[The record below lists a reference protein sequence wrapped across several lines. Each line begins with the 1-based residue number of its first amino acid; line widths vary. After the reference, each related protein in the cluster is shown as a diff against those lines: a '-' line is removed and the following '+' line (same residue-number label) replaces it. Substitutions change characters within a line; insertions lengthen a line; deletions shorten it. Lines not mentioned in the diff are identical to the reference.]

1 MGKDYYAVL
10 GIDKKASKD
19 DIKKAYRGLAKKYH
33 PDLNPQNKKEA
44 EEKFKEISEAYEVLM
59 DDQKRARFDQYGEE
73 GVKFQGG
80 FDWNQFHHYQDIQ
93 DIFGD
98 IFSQFGFGGGGFGNP
113 SGGGYST
120 QQRELRGGDAFV
132 EIPID
137 IRRIARNEKI
147 EIYYFREMKCD
158 ECNGTGSATKKL
170 LTCQTCR
177 GRGYVERASNQGFIL
192 FRTTEVCRSCN
203 GRGKIPEKVCHVC
216 SGAGYTRKKDNIQIS
231 PPAGIYEEEI
241 YILRDKGNY
250 RPGGSGDLR
259 IKFDIDYMEFRREHD
274 DLEKDIQIDFTEA
287 IMGGKM
293 RVSLLRGEKE
303 IDIPAGTQ
311 PEERLILKGEGIAK
325 KSGRGNSDVILR
337 AKVSLPKKISKK
349 QRELLEQFKNEKG
362 LFSGFHL

>member
-10 GIDKKASKD
+10 GVNKNASKD
-19 DIKKAYRGLAKKYH
+19 DIKKAYRDLAKKYH

-44 EEKFKEISEAYEVLM
+44 EEKFKSISEAYEVLM

-98 IFSQFGFGGGGFGNP
+98 IFSQFGFGGGFSSP
-113 SGGGYST
+113 FGGGGFSG
-120 QQRELRGGDAFV
+120 QQRELHGSDAYV

-137 IRRIARNEKI
+137 VRRIARNEKM
-147 EIYYFREMKCD
+147 EVYYFREMKCE

-170 LTCQTCR
+170 QTCQTCR
-177 GRGYVERASNQGFIL
+177 GRGFVERSTNQGFIL

-203 GRGKIPEKVCHVC
+203 GRGKIPEKVCHIC
-216 SGAGYTRKKDNIQIS
+216 SGTGYTRKKDRIEIS
-231 PPAGIYEEEI
+231 PPAGIHEDEI

-259 IKFDIDYMEFRREHD
+259 IKFDIDYMEFRRQND
-274 DLEKDIQIDFTEA
+274 DLEKDVQVDFTDA
-287 IMGGKM
+287 ILGGKLT
-293 RVSLLRGEKE
+293 VPLLRGDKE

-311 PEERLILKGEGIAK
+311 PEERIVLKGEGLQK
-325 KSGRGNSDVILR
+325 KSGRGNADVILR

-362 LFSGFHL
+362 FFSQFHL

>member
-10 GIDKKASKD
+10 GVDKKASKD
-19 DIKKAYRGLAKKYH
+19 DIKKAYRELAKKYH

-98 IFSQFGFGGGGFGNP
+98 LFSQFGFGGGGFGNP
-113 SGGGYST
+113 FGGFSS
-120 QQRELRGGDAFV
+120 QQRGELRGSDVYV

-147 EIYYFREMKCD
+147 EVYFFREMKCE

-170 LTCQTCR
+170 LTCPTCR
-177 GRGYVERASNQGFIL
+177 GRGYVERSSNQGFIL
-192 FRTTEVCRSCN
+192 FRTTEVCRTCN

-216 SGAGYTRKKDNIQIS
+216 SGSGYVRKKDKIEIS
-231 PPAGIYEEEI
+231 APPGINEDEI

-250 RPGGSGDLR
+250 RYGGSGDLR
-259 IKFDIDYMEFRREHD
+259 IKFDIDYMEFRRIND
-274 DLEKDIQIDFTEA
+274 DLEKDVEVDFTDA
-287 IMGGKM
+287 ILGGKVK
-293 RVSLLRGEKE
+293 VSLLRGEKE

-311 PEERLILKGEGIAK
+311 PGERILLKGEGIQK
-325 KSGRGNSDVILR
+325 KSGRGNADVILR

-349 QRELLEQFKNEKG
+349 QRELLEQFKSEKG
-362 LFSGFHL
+362 FFSQFHL